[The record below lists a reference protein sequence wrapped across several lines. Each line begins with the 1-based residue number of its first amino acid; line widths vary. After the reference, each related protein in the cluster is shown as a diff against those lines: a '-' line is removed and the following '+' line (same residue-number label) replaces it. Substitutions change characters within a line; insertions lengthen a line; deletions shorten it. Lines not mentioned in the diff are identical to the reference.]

1 MALSSRAA
9 QPVRGVAPTFGKG
22 ILVSDSSCPQALRA
36 AYAQTWLNVR
46 YALLGSA
53 ARILLVCA
61 VDNTADAAPLAA
73 NLAILAAEEGERT
86 LLVDADPHTPSLA
99 GLFNLN
105 LNAGAG
111 FASLVRQDSA
121 NVESMIQESAVPNL
135 ALLGGGDSLGVPG
148 GIGRAPG
155 LGEVMM
161 RLKTSADR
169 LVLIGSPILTQIDS
183 LDLCPL
189 VDGVLVAV
197 HPGRTH
203 REDAGRAKEL
213 LARVHAP
220 VLGVVLTRQAG

>member
-1 MALSSRAA
+1 MALSSRAS
-9 QPVRGVAPTFGKG
+9 QPVRGVAPALGRGTL
-22 ILVSDSSCPQALRA
+22 LVSDPACPPALRA

-53 ARILLVCA
+53 GRTLLVCA
-61 VDNTADAAPLAA
+61 ADNTADAAPLAA
-73 NLAILAAEEGERT
+73 NLAILAAEEGEHT

-105 LNAGAG
+105 AGAG

-121 NVESMIQESAVPNL
+121 NVASMIQESAVPNL
-135 ALLGGGDSLGVPG
+135 SLLGGGDSVGIPG

-161 RLKTSADR
+161 RLKSSADR

-213 LARVHAP
+213 LARVRAP
-220 VLGVVLTRQAG
+220 LLGVVLTVQRG

>member
-1 MALSSRAA
+1 MALSSRAS
-9 QPVRGVAPTFGKG
+9 QPVRGVAPALGRGTL
-22 ILVSDSSCPQALRA
+22 LVSDPACPPALRA

-53 ARILLVCA
+53 GRTLLVCA
-61 VDNTADAAPLAA
+61 VNDTADAAPLAA

-86 LLVDADPHTPSLA
+86 LLVDADLHTPSLA
-99 GLFNLN
+99 GLFELED
-105 LNAGAG
+105 GAG
-111 FASLVRQDSA
+111 FAGLIRQEGANLSA
-121 NVESMIQESAVPNL
+121 ATRESAVPNL
-135 ALLGGGDSLGVPG
+135 SLLGGGDKSGIPG

-155 LGEVMM
+155 LREVMM
-161 RLKTSADR
+161 RLKNSADR
-169 LVLIGSPILTQIDS
+169 LVLVSSPLLTQIDS

-213 LARVHAP
+213 LARVQAP
-220 VLGVVLTRQAG
+220 LLGVVLTVQRG